1 MVKEGK
7 GMRTKNE
14 KKRKQKEKRKN
25 DKGKKGNK
33 INTAC
38 NLFRY
43 FSSKIKGGQDEAH
56 TLDFSDWFSFVYF
69 VL

>member
-1 MVKEGK
+1 M
-7 GMRTKNE
+7 
-14 KKRKQKEKRKN
+14 KRKENKRKKENEEKN